1 MPLLTAT
8 ITFWLSRWDLEFFF
22 VMLHLHYICSITGH
36 DYILVNSFC
45 CLFSSPLCKVAT
57 RKLHTSH
64 SVVGG
69 WHSTDSSPWLA
80 TVVATSAAS
89 SNVWLF
95 FLTFVRQNLLP
106 SSSVCLQLFG
116 FHFYYKCS
124 CKAVFISYTNLSH
137 YATYVIDVS
146 LSAIISIELC
156 IGVAI

>member
-1 MPLLTAT
+1 MIIYWLIAFVVCLAHHCAKSPPGSYTQVIPSLEVSTRQIHRHGLPPSLPPQLLQ
-8 ITFWLSRWDLEFFF
+8 
-22 VMLHLHYICSITGH
+22 VMFEC
-36 DYILVNSFC
+36 
-45 CLFSSPLCKVAT
+45 
-57 RKLHTSH
+57 
-64 SVVGG
+64 
-69 WHSTDSSPWLA
+69 
-80 TVVATSAAS
+80 
-89 SNVWLF
+89 F